1 MYPAADTNW
10 KLCGDAPGRTAAVCA
25 AQRESNGQKL
35 DVDNCS
41 AQLLPDNQEKL
52 LSTVYWRATVPVPL
66 AIRSEVVYLFIY
78 YLFILFHVNV
88 SMKRKNI

>member
-52 LSTVYWRATVPVPL
+52 LSTVYWRTTAPL
-66 AIRSEVVYLFIY
+66 AIKSEVDSVF
-78 YLFILFHVNV
+78 VGRV
-88 SMKRKNI
+88 SCFMFQRGE

>member
-52 LSTVYWRATVPVPL
+52 LSTVYWRATAPL
-66 AIRSEVVYLFIY
+66 AIKSDVVYLWVCFGSC
-78 YLFILFHVNV
+78 FMFQ
-88 SMKRKNI
+88 

>member
-10 KLCGDAPGRTAAVCA
+10 KLCGDALRRTAAVCA

-52 LSTVYWRATVPVPL
+52 LSTVYWWATVPL
-66 AIRSEVVYLFIY
+66 AIRSEVVYLFNY